1 MGRAI
6 DLLITYRVIKMLVTP
21 FEKQPAYTLGI
32 IDKNGKVLR
41 KAKTLKTGKEKEAYT
56 LLHRFVFN
64 LKRLIN
70 IIPGGKSK
78 LGTYAAALGLLLKE
92 NKDINMVEL
101 EKDLYK
107 HLSENNLIKLDDDLK
122 ESVGFDF
129 LEEGKYIITDQL
141 EDLNGNTTAEIGDI
155 VYTTENQKPF
165 DNYFGVN
172 LYHVINEDTKEQVM
186 VSEDNIERIKLW

>member
-21 FEKQPAYTLGI
+21 FEKTDAYKYGI

-41 KAKTLKTGKEKEAYT
+41 KNKTLTVAKEKDSYT
-56 LLHRFVFN
+56 ILHRFVFN

-70 IIPGGKSK
+70 LIPGGKSK

-92 NKDINMVEL
+92 QKDINAVEL
-101 EKDLYK
+101 EKVLYK
-107 HLSENNLIKLDDDLK
+107 HLRENDLINFDDDLR
-122 ESVGFDF
+122 EDVDFDF
-129 LEEGKYIITDQL
+129 LPKGRFTVIDEL
-141 EDLNGNTTAEIGDI
+141 EDLNGEKTAEVGDI

-172 LYHVINEDTKEQVM
+172 LYHVINEDTQKQII
-186 VSEDNIERIKLW
+186 VSEDNVERIRF

>member
-6 DLLITYRVIKMLVTP
+6 DLLITYRIIKLLVTP
-21 FEKQPAYTLGI
+21 FEKQEAYKYGI
-32 IDKNGKVLR
+32 IDKDGKVLR
-41 KAKTLKTGKEKEAYT
+41 KTKDLKTAKEKDSYT
-56 LLHRFVFN
+56 VLHRFVFN

-70 IIPGGKSK
+70 IVPGGKSK

-92 NKDINMVEL
+92 NKDINTIEL

-107 HLSENNLIKLDDDLK
+107 HLVDNKLIAYDDNLNESAEFDYLPEGRFTIVDD
-122 ESVGFDF
+122 
-129 LEEGKYIITDQL
+129 L
-141 EDLNGNTTAEIGDI
+141 EDLNGNKTAEVGDI

-172 LYHVINEDTKEQVM
+172 LYHVINEDTKKQIV
-186 VSEDNIERIKLW
+186 VSEDNIERIRF

>member
-21 FEKQPAYTLGI
+21 FEKTDAYKYGI

-41 KAKTLKTGKEKEAYT
+41 KNKTLTVAKEKDSYT
-56 LLHRFVFN
+56 ILHRFVFN

-70 IIPGGKSK
+70 LIPGGKSK

-92 NKDINMVEL
+92 QKDINAVEL
-101 EKDLYK
+101 EKVLYK
-107 HLSENNLIKLDDDLK
+107 HLRENDLIKLDDDLR
-122 ESVGFDF
+122 EDVAFDLLPKGRF
-129 LEEGKYIITDQL
+129 IIIDDL
-141 EDLNGNTTAEIGDI
+141 EDLNGEKTANVGDV

-172 LYHVINEDTKEQVM
+172 LYHVINEDTQKQII
-186 VSEDNIERIKLW
+186 VSEDNVERIRL